1 MAGWRRTADASDPSR
16 SIRADP
22 DVPAIRH
29 SLIGWSAARS
39 PRLPPAGA
47 SGRGVKANTSQ
58 AADIAAMSPLQ
69 IGLPGWISS
78 SPALASSHADLRLY
92 RPQTFMSKRSSIM
105 TLFQAFTKALT
116 KRL

>member
-1 MAGWRRTADASDPSR
+1 MAIVG
-16 SIRADP
+16 
-22 DVPAIRH
+22 
-29 SLIGWSAARS
+29 AAF
-39 PRLPPAGA
+39 
-47 SGRGVKANTSQ
+47 RGVKANTSQ

-69 IGLPGWISS
+69 IGLPGWMRS
-78 SPALASSHADLRLY
+78 SPALASSHANVRLY